1 MTELP
6 YTELFW
12 TKQAE
17 QVLLGRTIVKV
28 RYMTEAEC
36 NEQIWSHRA
45 IVLELDNGV
54 LVYPSRDDEGN
65 DAGAL
70 LTSLDQWNGANF
82 GIPTL

>member
-1 MTELP
+1 MTEP
-6 YTELFW
+6 YNELFW

-17 QVLLGRTIVKV
+17 NVLLGRTIAKV
-28 RYMTEAEC
+28 RYMTEAER

-54 LVYPSRDDEGN
+54 LVYPSSDDEGN
-65 DAGAL
+65 EAGVL
-70 LTSLDQWNGANF
+70 LTSLDQWNGTNF